1 MFENR
6 VAVILG
12 SVGSCSDRFMPG
24 GYGSP
29 YHSDELLDR
38 LVEIRGLHGVE
49 LCYGSNITE
58 ANVDKV
64 KQNLNRPQP

>member
-12 SVGSCSDRFMPG
+12 SVGSCSDRYMPG

-29 YHSDELLDR
+29 YRSDELLER
-38 LVEIRGLHGVE
+38 VAQIRGF
-49 LCYGSNITE
+49 TE
-58 ANVDKV
+58 WSFAMAVTS
-64 KQNLNRPQP
+64 LRRILTR